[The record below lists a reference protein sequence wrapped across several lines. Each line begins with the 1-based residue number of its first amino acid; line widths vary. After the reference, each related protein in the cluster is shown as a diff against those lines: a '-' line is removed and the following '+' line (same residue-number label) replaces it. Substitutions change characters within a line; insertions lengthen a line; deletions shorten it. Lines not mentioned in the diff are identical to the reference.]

1 MKYVFEICIFLVIL
15 FLYLHIYF
23 HLKVSNDLE
32 VYSVDEPS
40 KDKLEEICDLRQ
52 PFYFNFNNKT
62 LKEIC
67 TLENLEENYGAFDIN
82 LRDVSNLDENNE
94 LGLPFILSEAL
105 EILQNDKQ
113 SRFIAELNKD
123 FLEETAVV
131 KQYQYNDSFLRPPLV
146 SSCSYDFMTG
156 SLNSKTVLR
165 YNLNYRNY
173 YLILEGKVRIKMT
186 PPKNEKYLYCNKDYD
201 NFEFR
206 SPLNVWNI
214 QDEYKSDFNKIKFL
228 EVDLEPGNLIYIP
241 AYWWYSIQVLEENT
255 SILSFKYRTYMNNVA
270 ILPQLILKI
279 MQKQNIKH
287 KIIDN

>member
-1 MKYVFEICIFLVIL
+1 MNIIIFILVFSIVL
-15 FLYLHIYF
+15 FIYIHIYYHF
-23 HLKVSNDLE
+23 KTNNDLE
-32 VYSVDEPS
+32 ILEINNIS
-40 KDKLEEICDLRQ
+40 KERLEEICDLRQ
-52 PFYFNFNNKT
+52 PLTMTIDNNIFKQFF
-62 LKEIC
+62 LKNL
-67 TLENLEENYGAFDIN
+67 LENYSSFDIKIRN
-82 LRDVSNLDENNE
+82 IKNLDDNTELFLPLSLNDANKLMIEDKEGQYISEN
-94 LGLPFILSEAL
+94 
-105 EILQNDKQ
+105 
-113 SRFIAELNKD
+113 NKD
-123 FLEETAVV
+123 FLIETSIIKDISVH
-131 KQYQYNDSFLRPPLV
+131 DLFFRPYML
-146 SSCSYDFMTG
+146 SNIEYDYIFGSKNSYTP
-156 SLNSKTVLR
+156 LR

-173 YLILEGKVRIKMT
+173 FLVLQGKIRIKLT
-186 PPKNEKYLYCNKDYD
+186 PPKNDKYLYCNKDYD

-214 QDEYKSDFNKIKFL
+214 QDEYKSDFNKMKFL

>member
-1 MKYVFEICIFLVIL
+1 MKIDNNIFKDFFIQNLISNYCSFDIKIRNIKNLDDNTEIFLPLSLNDANKLMIEDKEGQYISENNSD
-15 FLYLHIYF
+15 FLIETSMT
-23 HLKVSNDLE
+23 KNISENDLFFRP
-32 VYSVDEPS
+32 YMLSNIDYDYIFGS
-40 KDKLEEICDLRQ
+40 K
-52 PFYFNFNNKT
+52 N
-62 LKEIC
+62 
-67 TLENLEENYGAFDIN
+67 
-82 LRDVSNLDENNE
+82 
-94 LGLPFILSEAL
+94 
-105 EILQNDKQ
+105 
-113 SRFIAELNKD
+113 
-123 FLEETAVV
+123 
-131 KQYQYNDSFLRPPLV
+131 
-146 SSCSYDFMTG
+146 SYTP
-156 SLNSKTVLR
+156 LR

-173 YLILEGKVRIKMT
+173 YLVLEGKIRIKLT

-214 QDEYKSDFNKIKFL
+214 QDEYKSDFNKMKFL

-241 AYWWYSIQVLEENT
+241 AYWWYSIQILEENT

>member
-1 MKYVFEICIFLVIL
+1 MNIIIFVLVFSIVL
-15 FLYLHIYF
+15 FIYIHIYYHF
-23 HLKVSNDLE
+23 KTNNDLE
-32 VYSVDEPS
+32 ILEINNIS
-40 KDKLEEICDLRQ
+40 KERLEEICDLRQ
-52 PFYFNFNNKT
+52 PLTMKIDNNIFKDFF
-62 LKEIC
+62 IQ
-67 TLENLEENYGAFDIN
+67 NLINNYSSFDIKIRN
-82 LRDVSNLDENNE
+82 IKNLDDNTELFLPLSLNDANKLMIEDKEGQYISENN
-94 LGLPFILSEAL
+94 S
-105 EILQNDKQ
+105 
-113 SRFIAELNKD
+113 D
-123 FLEETAVV
+123 FLIETSMA
-131 KQYQYNDSFLRPPLV
+131 KNISENDSFFRPYML
-146 SSCSYDFMTG
+146 SNIDYDYIFGSKNSYTP
-156 SLNSKTVLR
+156 LR

-173 YLILEGKVRIKMT
+173 YLLLEGKVRIKMT

-214 QDEYKSDFNKIKFL
+214 QDEYKSDFNKMKFL

-241 AYWWYSIQVLEENT
+241 AYWWYSIQILEENT